1 MKNLLLSAA
10 IGDICGMPYEFVG
23 RTKDYN
29 AVDLLNPNNDYT
41 DDTVCTFAC
50 ADALIHNLDMAE
62 TLWKRCRQE
71 PGRGYGG
78 RFHAWLS
85 APQPG
90 LPYNSYGNGSA
101 MRVSAAGFLAKS
113 VDESLTYAVRTA
125 YPTHNHTEGQL
136 GAIATAEVI
145 FYAMQ
150 GKDKEF
156 LRKRFFDMHYPDWAD
171 RSYASI
177 KPGYFFNE
185 TCQLTVP
192 AAFICFLES
201 KDYADCLKLAI
212 SLGGDADTL
221 AAIAGPMAY
230 AYYREMPQELI
241 DRAKQ
246 LLPQWMLEIN
256 DEFDELVEQ
265 NIKRCI

>member
-10 IGDICGMPYEFVG
+10 VGDICGMPYEFKG
-23 RTKDYN
+23 RTKNYSDVN
-29 AVDLLNPNNDYT
+29 LLNPDNDYT
-41 DDTVCTFAC
+41 DDSVCTFAC

-62 TLWKRCRQE
+62 TLWRRCREE
-71 PGRGYGG
+71 PRRGYGG
-78 RFHAWLS
+78 RFFRWIS

-90 LPYNSYGNGSA
+90 QPYNSYGNGSA
-101 MRVSAAGFLAKS
+101 MRVAAAGFLAKTEEEC
-113 VDESLTYAVRTA
+113 VEFAIRTA
-125 YPTHNHTEGQL
+125 NPTHNHEEGLL

-145 FYAMQ
+145 YYAMQ

-156 LRKRFFDMHYPDWAD
+156 LCKRFFDVRYPGWAD
-171 RSYASI
+171 RSYALI
-177 KPGYFFNE
+177 KPSYYFNE

-230 AYYREMPQELI
+230 AYYREMPAELI
-241 DRAKQ
+241 ARAKQ
-246 LLPQWMLEIN
+246 LLPQWMLDIN
-256 DEFDELVEQ
+256 DEFDEFVEQ
-265 NIKRCI
+265 NLM